1 MSGVTRALAAFVIS
15 LGIWLIPC
23 GLAAQPVVPPPLP
36 PGPVSGNGTIEGRV
50 TFDDGKPIADATVR
64 AVGPALRGM
73 VSTDTDLDGRYLL
86 EHLPAG
92 MILLSV
98 SKPGLIG
105 AGAGSQA
112 QMPNSQVQLADGATG
127 HANFTLARGGVIAGR
142 IIDAYS
148 EPMSNVQ
155 VMLLRKTYMGIGG
168 PNAPAEPR
176 LTPMMQNGPPPVTND
191 LGEFRIF
198 GIPPGRYYLSATYR
212 RMGPVNNAT
221 TRTYAPMYYPG
232 TTNINDAVMIDVTG
246 SSLRDG
252 MDLMMTPVQAVSVSG
267 VVVDGEGKPITTQRA
282 FVNLQPRGGS
292 FGSVPGSGPTKPD
305 GTFEIFGVPPGSY
318 TARASMPPPSTPPPQ
333 GWRPEQLIAYVDV
346 STANVTGVVVAPVKI
361 VTISGRVVAD
371 PPTADF
377 HPERLRLMA
386 SSANMDVIPPA
397 ATQPAAVNPDGT
409 FEIKGSAVPTLIA
422 ISGMLPTVR
431 AIRMGGRDFTDKPLP
446 ITGDVADLEIT
457 VATNAPRAHIRVTN
471 AAGDNPQ
478 RVFIAMFPQDRRE
491 WAGASRRFQMM
502 PIGGPMAVAG
512 PGSTGRAIV
521 VGTLPAGRYY
531 VAAVDMLDIA
541 SWRDPYVLDR
551 LSKLAVSVDLHDG
564 EDLTVDVPL
573 TTWKN

>member
-142 IIDAYS
+142 IIDAYCK
-148 EPMSNVQ
+148 PMSNVQ

-212 RMGPVNNAT
+212 RMGGEQRDDKNVRAEVH
-221 TRTYAPMYYPG
+221 PG
-232 TTNINDAVMIDVTG
+232 TTNLNDAVMIDVPDRSSRRNG
-246 SSLRDG
+246 SDDDAG
-252 MDLMMTPVQAVSVSG
+252 AGG
-267 VVVDGEGKPITTQRA
+267 VGLWRRRGRRRQTDHNAALVRQPAARA
-282 FVNLQPRGGS
+282 GDRS
-292 FGSVPGSGPTKPD
+292 ETSRKRPTKPD
-305 GTFEIFGVPPGSY
+305 GDVRNIRRP
-318 TARASMPPPSTPPPQ
+318 ARVVRHAHQTPPPSTPPQ
-333 GWRPEQLIAYVDV
+333 GWRPPEQLIAYVDV
-346 STANVTGVVVAPVKI
+346 STANVTGVVVAPVN
-361 VTISGRVVAD
+361 SDDLGSVA
-371 PPTADF
+371 
-377 HPERLRLMA
+377 
-386 SSANMDVIPPA
+386 V
-397 ATQPAAVNPDGT
+397 
-409 FEIKGSAVPTLIA
+409 
-422 ISGMLPTVR
+422 
-431 AIRMGGRDFTDKPLP
+431 AIRQPPIFT
-446 ITGDVADLEIT
+446 
-457 VATNAPRAHIRVTN
+457 
-471 AAGDNPQ
+471 
-478 RVFIAMFPQDRRE
+478 
-491 WAGASRRFQMM
+491 
-502 PIGGPMAVAG
+502 
-512 PGSTGRAIV
+512 
-521 VGTLPAGRYY
+521 
-531 VAAVDMLDIA
+531 
-541 SWRDPYVLDR
+541 
-551 LSKLAVSVDLHDG
+551 LSACG
-564 EDLTVDVPL
+564 
-573 TTWKN
+573 